1 MVQVTQRWIP
11 WLVVVLSCG
20 VFAPVS
26 VAKDFTSYKNMNQLV
41 WDKDFKPALVAFF
54 GTRKA
59 SLFWRNGLVWQQA
72 LEGLGGPPE
81 DIEKLSSALY
91 LASAC
96 RAHSCMEKAA
106 AVIEQPGQLVAV
118 GLVEYGCFRSTRCAE
133 RPTLQLY
140 VRARNSEAEQAIVN
154 WAGRVV
160 GDFETKV
167 TVLK

>member
-1 MVQVTQRWIP
+1 MTRRWIQ
-11 WLVVVLSCG
+11 WLFVTLIFG
-20 VFAPVS
+20 AFAQVS
-26 VAKDFTSYKNMNQLV
+26 VAKDFTSYKNTNQLV
-41 WDKDFKPALVAFF
+41 WDKDFKPVLVAFF

-59 SLFWRNGLVWQQA
+59 SFFWRKGLVWQQA

-81 DIEKLSSALY
+81 DIEKLSSSLY

-118 GLVEYGCFRSTRCAE
+118 GLVEYGCFRSPRCAE
-133 RPTLQLY
+133 RPTLQLH
-140 VRARNSEAEQAIVN
+140 VRARNGEAEQAIIN